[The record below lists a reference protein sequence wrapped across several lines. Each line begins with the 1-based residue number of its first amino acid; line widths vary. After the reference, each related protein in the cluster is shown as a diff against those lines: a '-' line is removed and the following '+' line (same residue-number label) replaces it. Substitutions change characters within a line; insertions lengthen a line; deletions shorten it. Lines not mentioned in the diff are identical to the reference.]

1 MDNQLAII
9 NFKEKNNLNPDRRST
24 LPPFE
29 CIISYKSK
37 IGNPITVANVRLVM
51 DGIEF
56 GNIEID
62 ETDDITLEKYHLSF
76 KFEFQQYRFN
86 SDNNRV
92 C

>member
-1 MDNQLAII
+1 MHNKL
-9 NFKEKNNLNPDRRST
+9 
-24 LPPFE
+24 
-29 CIISYKSK
+29 KSK

-86 SDNNRV
+86 ADNNSLTISGSSPKMKGRYEV
-92 C
+92 NLKVT